1 MKPIKIRRP
10 LIALLILSV
19 LMTGATS
26 FVHGQDVVK
35 GKGLFTTSNCGTCHK
50 IDRQLVGPALGPMVT
65 MGHKEEYLI
74 KWIQNNQALIA
85 KKDPEAMEIY
95 KQFNQQP
102 MPVFTNL
109 ADQDVKNI
117 LAYVRSEYKT
127 IQEGGTKVPD
137 ATVNKTRAKDEGESS
152 LIVYVLLGI
161 TLLFFIVILL
171 LSRVITRLERILTG
185 NKKAASSK
193 SFSTK
198 RR

>member
-1 MKPIKIRRP
+1 
-10 LIALLILSV
+10 
-19 LMTGATS
+19 MTTITGI
-26 FVHGQDVVK
+26 VNGQDAVK
-35 GKGLFTTSNCGTCHK
+35 GKALYVTNNCGTCHK

-74 KWIQNNQALIA
+74 RWIQNNQALIA

-95 KQFNQQP
+95 QKFNQQP

-127 IQEGGTKVPD
+127 IQEGGRKVP
-137 ATVNKTRAKDEGESS
+137 AAPLNKTRAKDESESS
-152 LIVYVLLGI
+152 LMVYVLLGI
-161 TLLFFIVILL
+161 NFLFFIVILL

-185 NKKAASSK
+185 NEKAAS
-193 SFSTK
+193 
-198 RR
+198 